1 MEYFLILF
9 YLIVLAYIAYK
20 LSIKYLPQINPFA
33 IIGFVLLKMIFGIIY
48 ILYHEKIQQG
58 GDIFLYF
65 RDGQIIF
72 NEIYK
77 NPIHFLQ
84 LTFGINNIEAPEN
97 LSNAIQEMGFWRDT
111 AAYTVVR
118 FNAIFSLVSFGNIYI
133 HGIFSGFLSF
143 IGCFFLTKTF
153 KPYTRNLLLLGTIIF
168 LLPTLLF
175 WTSGIHKE
183 FICTF
188 SFGLIVYGLFNFYNK
203 QKIAYLLLFLFSF
216 GLLALVRIHIAL
228 LILPSALGLLATLFI
243 NKKPII
249 IFSIIYLIVIISA
262 YFIEIP
268 FTDGNLI
275 DNILHKKQLF
285 EALKTGNSHI
295 EINQFNNLLGL
306 IKSIPQAFFNTILRP
321 HFFEIKTIYAFF
333 ASLESFFFF
342 VSFMGFVLYFRFLN
356 TKQRTFALFF
366 LSFGL
371 SYLIVTGLIVPNIGA
386 ILRYRSIAMLALV
399 PMFVWTIYE
408 GRKRI

>member
-1 MEYFLILF
+1 MLFL
-9 YLIVLAYIAYK
+9 A
-20 LSIKYLPQINPFA
+20 
-33 IIGFVLLKMIFGIIY
+33 
-48 ILYHEKIQQG
+48 
-58 GDIFLYF
+58 
-65 RDGQIIF
+65 
-72 NEIYK
+72 
-77 NPIHFLQ
+77 
-84 LTFGINNIEAPEN
+84 
-97 LSNAIQEMGFWRDT
+97 
-111 AAYTVVR
+111 
-118 FNAIFSLVSFGNIYI
+118 
-133 HGIFSGFLSF
+133 
-143 IGCFFLTKTF
+143 KTF
-153 KPYTRNLLLLGTIIF
+153 KPYTSNILLLATIIF

-188 SFGLIVYGLFNFYNK
+188 SFGLIVYGLFNFYTN
-203 QKIAYLLLFLFSF
+203 QKIIFLLLFIFSF

-228 LILPSALGLLATLFI
+228 LLLPSALGLLATLYF
-243 NKKPII
+243 NKKPIVV
-249 IFSIIYLIVIISA
+249 FSFIYFLVIALA
-262 YFIEIP
+262 YFVEIP
-268 FTDGNLI
+268 YTDGNLI
-275 DNILHKKQLF
+275 DNVLHKKQLF
-285 EALKTGNSHI
+285 QALKTGNSHI
-295 EINQFNNLLGL
+295 EINQFDTLLGL

-321 HFFEIKTIYAFF
+321 HFFEIETIYAFF

-342 VSFMGFVLYFRFLN
+342 VSFMGFVFYFRFLD